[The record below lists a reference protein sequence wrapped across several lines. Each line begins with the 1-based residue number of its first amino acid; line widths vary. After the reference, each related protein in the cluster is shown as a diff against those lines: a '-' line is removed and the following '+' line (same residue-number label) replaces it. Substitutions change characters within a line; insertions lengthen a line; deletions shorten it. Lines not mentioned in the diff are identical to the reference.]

1 MKRNTVKN
9 KTTSNEIQR
18 QNHELMNFYIL
29 RAFYRCKKGKVRND
43 LSLLQANVRIQAG
56 GSIYGRRLQTKF
68 HNLTCTAEMYA
79 IVADLREGGTDRRAD
94 RRKIAVSVWS
104 IVDYSLLSPI
114 SVASIWLLPPGP

>member
-43 LSLLQANVRIQAG
+43 LSLLQDNVRIQAG
-56 GSIYGRRLQTKF
+56 GREYLWSSAPNQIPQS
-68 HNLTCTAEMYA
+68 
-79 IVADLREGGTDRRAD
+79 DLH
-94 RRKIAVSVWS
+94 S
-104 IVDYSLLSPI
+104 
-114 SVASIWLLPPGP
+114 